1 MNTHQ
6 IIVLYRARIVAAHRL
21 KKLREAANIAA
32 KRAEIADIDAQLK
45 REMPRPTLALFGGNH
60 ADH

>member
-6 IIVLYRARIVAAHRL
+6 IMTLYRTRIVEAHRL
-21 KKLREAANIAA
+21 KKLRDAAKVAA

-45 REMPRPTLALFGGNH
+45 REMPRPTLELFGGRTQ
-60 ADH
+60 